1 MGTNTAWPAIIVL
14 GILVGVL
21 AVSLIR
27 LRLELWANRRVIAA
41 LEQMAPKMARTPQS
55 KWPVLLFWIGL
66 GMILAQVV
74 VIFQLF

>member
-1 MGTNTAWPAIIVL
+1 MGTNTAWLAIIAL
-14 GILVGVL
+14 GIVVGVL

-41 LEQMAPKMARTPQS
+41 LEQMAPKTARTPPS